1 MMTDYWVQL
10 RNEEWGPAQ
19 SAAAIT
25 PNDSVDLTV
34 ATRGIYVGSAGD
46 VKVDMLGSG
55 TVTFTS
61 LQAGTVL
68 PVRATRVYSTGTD
81 ATGLIA
87 LW

>member
-1 MMTDYWVQL
+1 MTDIWNDRRV
-10 RNEEWGPAQ
+10 EEWGPAHD
-19 SAAAIT
+19 AVAIT
-25 PNDSVDLTV
+25 PSDSVDLTAV
-34 ATRGIYVGSAGD
+34 TRGIYVGAAGN

-61 LQAGTVL
+61 VQVGTVL
-68 PVRATRVYSTGTD
+68 PVRATRVYSTGTT